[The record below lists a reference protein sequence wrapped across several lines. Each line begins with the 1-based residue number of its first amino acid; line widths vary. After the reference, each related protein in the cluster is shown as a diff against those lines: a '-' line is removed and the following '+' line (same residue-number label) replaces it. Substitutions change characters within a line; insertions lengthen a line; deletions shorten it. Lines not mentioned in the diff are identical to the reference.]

1 MSQENVEVI
10 HRFYDAYNRRHLAA
24 ALALLDDDVEG
35 ESMIVAIEGGYHG
48 HDGMRRL
55 WEDVLN
61 ATPDLTMEAVEVRD
75 LGDLVLATLRVC
87 GHGASSDMFL
97 EETIWVVGRVRAGKI
112 VWWRDFRSEAEA
124 LEAVGLSEQDAHG
137 DS

>member
-1 MSQENVEVI
+1 
-10 HRFYDAYNRRHLAA
+10 
-24 ALALLDDDVEG
+24 
-35 ESMIVAIEGGYHG
+35 
-48 HDGMRRL
+48 L

-75 LGDLVLATLRVC
+75 LGDLTLATVRVR

-97 EETIWVVGRVRAGKI
+97 EGTLWVVARLRAGKI

-124 LEAVGLSEQDAHG
+124 LEAVGLSEQDVHA